1 MSEFRYS
8 GSSGHSGP
16 SEFRSI
22 RYSDSSGP
30 SEFREIR
37 SIRFCDL
44 SEFAQT
50 ALAKFAHRYDRSPVL
65 SGSSERNSLP
75 VRAVRA
81 NFAQIALTGPS
92 DERNSL

>member
-37 SIRFCDL
+37 SIRYSDSSGP
-44 SEFAQT
+44 SEYP
-50 ALAKFAHRYDRSPVL
+50 LAKFAHRYDRSHVL